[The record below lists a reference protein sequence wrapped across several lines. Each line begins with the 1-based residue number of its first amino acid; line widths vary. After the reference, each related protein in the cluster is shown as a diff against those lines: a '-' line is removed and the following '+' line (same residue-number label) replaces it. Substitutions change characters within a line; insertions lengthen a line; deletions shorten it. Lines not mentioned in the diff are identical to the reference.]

1 MAKSRTYYRAF
12 KTYRGLVSPDSGCRR
27 LREAIAASGGKSTVE
42 VVRMKF
48 EIKEDWI
55 AEIENALPHI
65 EKAVRAERQFIRREG
80 EVVPIE
86 KAKRASRDSFQHLAR
101 HSNLLTREP
110 EPNGDII
117 PDGLFIVEKE
127 SDYKVYEN
135 RFLYTLL
142 SYMRDFIQIRLNK
155 LLEVGNTYR
164 ARAEVNKKISTEGRK
179 ITYSLLLTE
188 DSKLDSYMMT
198 DDEEGKKLERI
209 KNASFMVASLLSTD
223 LMQIVSTAPPVKA
236 PITRTNVLKSN
247 VDFKAALALF
257 EYLSAYEGDG
267 FAVHEVRRM
276 LDPLPP
282 HAEDDFA
289 ECAALSL
296 FLTYEHGNDLGDRLE
311 KAYLEEEEKRREAE
325 REQLARQVAL
335 LRSRVR
341 ESGGSPEEYMLA
353 LEKYNRRL
361 EADSA
366 ALENVRAEAK
376 ALRDEKD
383 ELTRRVSEASDR
395 AEKAEAA
402 SRDSAAET
410 ERVRAESAR
419 ALAEQKQTIVTEYE
433 GRLRALGEE
442 KDAVIA
448 EATDANRELSEAYG
462 ALTEEKRVLGARLN
476 ALRYEHGLMTD
487 EDDFTSKER
496 FDELE
501 REYLA
506 FYEFFEKHWKKSED
520 EDKKGRPSRQTHGRR
535 GEEITGHETQRTKS
549 EAGAPHDT
557 DQRDIAPSG
566 GGSYRHGVFR
576 ECDRRAA
583 APFGKRV
590 YRHDTRRRVPC
601 DHDIPHG
608 KGHTQAQAVRR
619 SACA

>member
-506 FYEFFEKHWKKSED
+506 FYEFFEKHWKKAKMKIRKD
-520 EDKKGRPSRQTHGRR
+520 VLRGRR
-535 GEEITGHETQRTKS
+535 TDDGEK
-549 EAGAPHDT
+549 
-557 DQRDIAPSG
+557 
-566 GGSYRHGVFR
+566 
-576 ECDRRAA
+576 
-583 APFGKRV
+583 K
-590 YRHDTRRRVPC
+590 
-601 DHDIPHG
+601 
-608 KGHTQAQAVRR
+608 
-619 SACA
+619 